1 MNTALTRIR
10 RPFTVI
16 SLALMTALIAPASA
30 LAEINHDFK
39 PQNEFKLDP
48 WISIHIFGIDMS
60 INKGVFM
67 VVLAGAFTMFTV
79 WFVSKKMANPE
90 TRDKPGRI
98 QAAVEIF
105 YDVASNTVTK
115 RNIPDKKVAARWFP
129 FLATM
134 FLFIWFCNA
143 LGFIPLPIN
152 SEHTVEIFGVNF
164 PTFALYAATA
174 NVAIPLTLA
183 LIVWIGVQVE
193 GVSAKGPIGYVKGW
207 IPPGTPKPA
216 LIIIFPIEALS
227 KFLQL
232 VSLTARL
239 FANMLAGHMI
249 ILIMGGGMVV
259 LLNVSLFAAPI
270 LFAATVPLAVFIY
283 FLDVMLVTTL
293 QAFIFSTLSA
303 IYIGD
308 AVSESH

>member
-1 MNTALTRIR
+1 MTRIR
-10 RPFTVI
+10 RQFSAFLFAITA
-16 SLALMTALIAPASA
+16 ALVVPAAAFASA
-30 LAEINHDFK
+30 NEDFK

-48 WISIHIFGIDMS
+48 WVEIHIFGIDMS
-60 INKGVFM
+60 INKAVFM
-67 VVLAGAFTMFTV
+67 VWLACGLTLFTV
-79 WFVSKKMANPE
+79 WFVSRKMSDPT

-105 YDVASNTVTK
+105 YDVAANTVTK
-115 RNIPDKKVAARWFP
+115 RNIHNEKVAKRWFP

-143 LGFIPLPIN
+143 VGFIPLPLN
-152 SEHTVEIFGVNF
+152 TEHTVDVFGVNM

-207 IPPGTPKPA
+207 VPSGTPKVILP
-216 LIIIFPIEALS
+216 IIFPVEALS

-259 LLNVSLFAAPI
+259 LLGIPYIFPL
-270 LFAATVPLAVFIY
+270 TVPLAIFIY

-308 AVSESH
+308 AVSDSH

>member
-1 MNTALTRIR
+1 LTRIR
-10 RPFTVI
+10 RQFSAI
-16 SLALMTALIAPASA
+16 AFALTAALIAPTAA
-30 LAEINHDFK
+30 LAEINEDFK

-48 WISIHIFGIDMS
+48 WVEIHIFGIDMS
-60 INKGVFM
+60 INKAVFM
-67 VVLAGAFTMFTV
+67 VWLACGLTLFTV
-79 WFVSKKMANPE
+79 IYVSRKMSNDL
-90 TRDKPGRI
+90 TRDKPGKI

-105 YDVASNTVTK
+105 YDVAANTVTK
-115 RNIPDKKVAARWFP
+115 RNIHDEKVARRWFP

-143 LGFIPLPIN
+143 VGFIPLPLN
-152 SEHTVEIFGVNF
+152 TEHTWEVFGLNL

-183 LIVWIGVQVE
+183 LIIWIGVQTE
-193 GVSAKGPIGYVKGW
+193 GIKAKGPIGYVKGW
-207 IPPGTPKPA
+207 VPAGTPKVILP
-216 LIIIFPIEALS
+216 IIFPVEALS

-259 LLNVSLFAAPI
+259 LLGIPYIFPL
-270 LFAATVPLAVFIY
+270 TVPLAVFIY

-293 QAFIFSTLSA
+293 QAFIFTTLSA

-308 AVSESH
+308 AVSDSH

>member
-1 MNTALTRIR
+1 MSTSFSRIR
-10 RPFTVI
+10 FKL
-16 SLALMTALIAPASA
+16 SAALFALSALLIAPASA
-30 LAEINHDFK
+30 LAEINEDFK

-48 WISIHIFGIDMS
+48 WVDIHVFGIDMS
-60 INKGVFM
+60 INKAVFM
-67 VVLAGAFTMFTV
+67 LVLASLLTFGTVAFV
-79 WFVSKKMANPE
+79 ARKMSDPT
-90 TRDKPGRI
+90 TRDKPGRV
-98 QAAVEIF
+98 QACVEIF
-105 YDVASNTVTK
+105 YDVARGTVTD
-115 RNIPDKKVAARWFP
+115 RNIHVKSVAERWFP

-143 LGFIPLPIN
+143 LGFIPMPLN
-152 SEHTVEIFGVNF
+152 TEHTVDFLGF
-164 PTFALYAATA
+164 TLPTFALYAATA

-193 GVSAKGPIGYVKGW
+193 GVMAKGPIGYVKGW
-207 IPPGTPKPA
+207 VPGGTPKLA

-249 ILIMGGGMVV
+249 ILIMGGGMVI
-259 LLNVSLFAAPI
+259 LLGIPYIFPL
-270 LFAATVPLAVFIY
+270 TVPLAIFIY

-308 AVSESH
+308 AVSDSH

>member
-1 MNTALTRIR
+1 MINSLSRIRFQLSTALLG
-10 RPFTVI
+10 
-16 SLALMTALIAPASA
+16 LAVALATPVSA
-30 LAEINHDFK
+30 LANVNEEFK
-39 PQNEFKLDP
+39 PQNEFKLEP
-48 WISIHIFGIDMS
+48 WVSINVFGIDMS
-60 INKGVFM
+60 INKAVFM
-67 VVLAGAFTMFTV
+67 VVLASVCTFVTV
-79 WFVSKKMANPE
+79 WYVSRKMADE
-90 TRDKPGRI
+90 STRDKPGKV

-105 YDVASNTVTK
+105 YDVARGTVTD
-115 RNIPDKKVAARWFP
+115 RNIHTRSVAERWFP

-143 LGFIPLPIN
+143 LGFIPMPLNTAEPVN
-152 SEHTVEIFGVNF
+152 VFGVDV

-174 NVAIPLTLA
+174 NIAIPLTLA
-183 LIVWIGVQVE
+183 LIIWIGVQVE
-193 GVSAKGPIGYVKGW
+193 GVKAKGPVGYVKGW
-207 IPPGTPKPA
+207 VPSGTPKP
-216 LIIIFPIEALS
+216 LLLLIFPVEALS

-259 LLNVSLFAAPI
+259 LLGIPYIFPLTAV
-270 LFAATVPLAVFIY
+270 LAVFIY

-308 AVSESH
+308 AVSEGH

>member
-1 MNTALTRIR
+1 MIDSFSRIRLQLSAAVLALGAVLAVPATALAD
-10 RPFTVI
+10 
-16 SLALMTALIAPASA
+16 SS
-30 LAEINHDFK
+30 EEFK

-48 WISIHIFGIDMS
+48 WINIHVFGIDMS
-60 INKGVFM
+60 INKAVFM
-67 VVLAGAFTMFTV
+67 VLLAGALTFFTI
-79 WFVSKKMANPE
+79 WFVSRKMSDPE
-90 TRDKPGRI
+90 TRDKPGKI

-105 YDVASNTVTK
+105 YDVARNTVTD
-115 RNIPDKKVAARWFP
+115 RNIHTKSVAERWFP

-143 LGFIPLPIN
+143 LGFIPMPLN
-152 SEHTVEIFGVNF
+152 TEHTVEIFGVNF

-174 NVAIPLTLA
+174 NITIPLTLA

-193 GVSAKGPIGYVKGW
+193 GVKAKGPIGYVKGW
-207 IPPGTPKPA
+207 VPGDTPKILLP
-216 LIIIFPIEALS
+216 LIFPVEALA

-259 LLNVSLFAAPI
+259 LLGVSMLAAPL
-270 LFAATVPLAVFIY
+270 LFAATAPLAVFIY

-293 QAFIFSTLSA
+293 QAFIFATLSA

-308 AVSESH
+308 AVSDHH

>member
-1 MNTALTRIR
+1 LTRIR
-10 RPFTVI
+10 RQFSAFLFAITA
-16 SLALMTALIAPASA
+16 ALVVPAA
-30 LAEINHDFK
+30 AFAEANEDFK

-48 WISIHIFGIDMS
+48 WVEIHILGIDMS
-60 INKGVFM
+60 INKAVFM
-67 VVLAGAFTMFTV
+67 VWLACGLTLFTV
-79 WFVSKKMANPE
+79 WFVSRKMSDPE

-105 YDVASNTVTK
+105 YDVAANTVTK
-115 RNIPDKKVAARWFP
+115 RNIHDEKVAKRWFP

-143 LGFIPLPIN
+143 VGFIPLPLN
-152 SEHTVEIFGVNF
+152 TEHTFELFGLNL

-183 LIVWIGVQVE
+183 LMVWIGVQVE
-193 GVSAKGPIGYVKGW
+193 GVNAKGPIGYVKGW
-207 IPPGTPKPA
+207 VPAGTPKVILP
-216 LIIIFPIEALS
+216 IIFPVEALS

-259 LLNVSLFAAPI
+259 LLGIPYIFPL
-270 LFAATVPLAVFIY
+270 TVPLAIFIY

-308 AVSESH
+308 AVSDSH

>member
-1 MNTALTRIR
+1 LTRIR
-10 RPFTVI
+10 RQFSAFLFAITA
-16 SLALMTALIAPASA
+16 ALVVPGAAF
-30 LAEINHDFK
+30 AEANEDFK

-48 WISIHIFGIDMS
+48 WIEIHILGIDMS
-60 INKGVFM
+60 INKAVFM
-67 VVLAGAFTMFTV
+67 VWLACGLTLFTV
-79 WFVSKKMANPE
+79 WFVSRKMSDPE

-105 YDVASNTVTK
+105 YDVAANTVTK
-115 RNIPDKKVAARWFP
+115 RNIHNEKVAKRWFP

-143 LGFIPLPIN
+143 VGFIPLPLN
-152 SEHTVEIFGVNF
+152 TEHTVEVFGVNM

-183 LIVWIGVQVE
+183 LMVWIGVQVE
-193 GVSAKGPIGYVKGW
+193 GVNAKGPIGYVKGW
-207 IPPGTPKPA
+207 VPAGTPKVILP
-216 LIIIFPIEALS
+216 IIFPVEALS

-259 LLNVSLFAAPI
+259 LLGIPYIFPL
-270 LFAATVPLAVFIY
+270 TVPLAIFIY

-308 AVSESH
+308 AVSDSH

>member
-1 MNTALTRIR
+1 MTRIR
-10 RPFTVI
+10 RQFSAL
-16 SLALMTALIAPASA
+16 SLALAAALIAPTAA
-30 LAEINHDFK
+30 FAEINEDFK

-48 WISIHIFGIDMS
+48 WISIKLGPIDMS
-60 INKGVFM
+60 INKAVFM
-67 VVLAGAFTMFTV
+67 VLLAGALTFFTI
-79 WFVSKKMANPE
+79 WYVSRKMSDEA
-90 TRDKPGRI
+90 TRDKPGKI

-105 YDVASNTVTK
+105 YDVAANTVTK
-115 RNIPDKKVAARWFP
+115 RNIHDKKVATRWFP

-143 LGFIPLPIN
+143 VGFIPLPLN
-152 SEHTVEIFGVNF
+152 TEHTVEVFGVNF

-183 LIVWIGVQVE
+183 LIVWIGVQIE
-193 GVSAKGPIGYVKGW
+193 GVNAKGPIGYVKGW
-207 IPPGTPKPA
+207 VPSGTPKVILP
-216 LIIIFPIEALS
+216 IIFPVEALS
-227 KFLQL
+227 KLLQL

-259 LLNVSLFAAPI
+259 LLGIPYIFPL
-270 LFAATVPLAVFIY
+270 TVPLAVFIY

-293 QAFIFSTLSA
+293 QAFIFTTLSA

-308 AVSESH
+308 AVSDSH

>member
-1 MNTALTRIR
+1 MA
-10 RPFTVI
+10 
-16 SLALMTALIAPASA
+16 ALIVPAA
-30 LAEINHDFK
+30 AFAETNEDFK

-60 INKGVFM
+60 INKAVFM
-67 VVLAGAFTMFTV
+67 VLLAGALTFGTIFY
-79 WFVSKKMANPE
+79 VSRRMGDEAK
-90 TRDKPGRI
+90 RDKPGKI

-105 YDVASNTVTK
+105 YDVAANTVTK
-115 RNIPDKKVAARWFP
+115 RNIHDKKVAARWFP

-143 LGFIPLPIN
+143 VGFIPLPLN
-152 SEHTVEIFGVNF
+152 TEHTVEVFGVNF

-183 LIVWIGVQVE
+183 LIIWIGVQIE
-193 GVSAKGPIGYVKGW
+193 GVNAKGPIGYVKGW
-207 IPPGTPKPA
+207 VPSGTPKVILP
-216 LIIIFPIEALS
+216 IIFPVEALS
-227 KFLQL
+227 KLLQL

-259 LLNVSLFAAPI
+259 LLGIPYIFPL
-270 LFAATVPLAVFIY
+270 TVPLAVFIY

-293 QAFIFSTLSA
+293 QAFIFTTLSA

-308 AVSESH
+308 AVSDSH

>member
-1 MNTALTRIR
+1 MSNTFSSIRFKFSAALLAVGATLVVPATAL
-10 RPFTVI
+10 
-16 SLALMTALIAPASA
+16 ASGS
-30 LAEINHDFK
+30 EEFK

-48 WISIHIFGIDMS
+48 WIDIHVFGIDMS
-60 INKGVFM
+60 INKAVFM
-67 VVLAGAFTMFTV
+67 VMLASALTFFTI
-79 WFVSKKMANPE
+79 WYVSRKMSVDA

-105 YDVASNTVTK
+105 YDVARGTVTD
-115 RNIPDKKVAARWFP
+115 RNIHNKSVAERWFP
-129 FLATM
+129 YLATM

-143 LGFIPLPIN
+143 LGFIPMPLN
-152 SEHTVEIFGVNF
+152 TEHTVSFLGFNL

-174 NVAIPLTLA
+174 NITIPLTLA
-183 LIVWIGVQVE
+183 LIVWIGTQVE
-193 GVSAKGPIGYVKGW
+193 GVKAKGPIGYVKGW
-207 IPPGTPKPA
+207 VPSDTPKLLLP
-216 LIIIFPIEALS
+216 LIFPVEALA

-259 LLNVSLFAAPI
+259 LLGLPYI
-270 LFAATVPLAVFIY
+270 YPATATLAVFIY

-293 QAFIFSTLSA
+293 QAFIFTVLSA

-308 AVSESH
+308 AVSDNH

>member
-1 MNTALTRIR
+1 MA
-10 RPFTVI
+10 
-16 SLALMTALIAPASA
+16 ALIAPTAA
-30 LAEINHDFK
+30 FAEINEDFK

-48 WISIHIFGIDMS
+48 WVSIHIFGIDMS
-60 INKGVFM
+60 INKAVFM
-67 VVLAGAFTMFTV
+67 VLLAGALTFFTI
-79 WFVSKKMANPE
+79 WYVSRKMSDEA

-105 YDVASNTVTK
+105 YDVAANTVTK
-115 RNIPDKKVAARWFP
+115 RNIHDKKVAARWFP

-143 LGFIPLPIN
+143 VGFIPLPLN
-152 SEHTVEIFGVNF
+152 TEHTVDIFGVNF

-183 LIVWIGVQVE
+183 LIIWIGVQTE
-193 GVSAKGPIGYVKGW
+193 GIKAKGPIGYVKGW
-207 IPPGTPKPA
+207 VPSGTPKVILP
-216 LIIIFPIEALS
+216 IIFPVEALS

-259 LLNVSLFAAPI
+259 LLGVPYIFPL
-270 LFAATVPLAVFIY
+270 TVPLAVFIY

-293 QAFIFSTLSA
+293 QAFIFTTLSA

-308 AVSESH
+308 AVSDSH

>member
-1 MNTALTRIR
+1 ML
-10 RPFTVI
+10 V
-16 SLALMTALIAPASA
+16 LAAALIAPAAA
-30 LAEINHDFK
+30 LASEEFK

-48 WISIHIFGIDMS
+48 WVSINVFGIDMS
-60 INKGVFM
+60 INKAVFM
-67 VVLAGAFTMFTV
+67 VILASALTFFTI
-79 WFVSKKMANPE
+79 WFASRKMSVDA
-90 TRDKPGRI
+90 TRDKPGKI

-105 YDVASNTVTK
+105 YDVARGTVVD
-115 RNIPDKKVAARWFP
+115 RNIHTKSVAERWFP
-129 FLATM
+129 YIATM

-143 LGFIPLPIN
+143 LGFVPMPLN
-152 SEHTVEIFGVNF
+152 TEHTVSFLGFEL

-174 NVAIPLTLA
+174 NITIPLTLA
-183 LIVWIGVQVE
+183 LIVFIGVQVE
-193 GVSAKGPIGYVKGW
+193 GVKAKGPIGYVKGW
-207 IPPGTPKPA
+207 VPADTPKP
-216 LIIIFPIEALS
+216 LLPLIFPVEALA

-259 LLNVSLFAAPI
+259 LLGIPYI
-270 LFAATVPLAVFIY
+270 YPATATLAVFIY

-293 QAFIFSTLSA
+293 QAFIFAILSA

-308 AVSESH
+308 AVSDSH

>member
-1 MNTALTRIR
+1 LTRVR
-10 RPFTVI
+10 RQFSI
-16 SLALMTALIAPASA
+16 LSLALVAALIAPASA
-30 LAEINHDFK
+30 FAKINEDFK

-48 WISIHIFGIDMS
+48 WVSIHVFGIDMS
-60 INKGVFM
+60 INKAVFM
-67 VVLAGAFTMFTV
+67 VTLAAACTFFTV
-79 WFVSKKMANPE
+79 WYVSRKMSDEA

-98 QAAVEIF
+98 QAIVEIF
-105 YDVASNTVTK
+105 YDVARGTVTD
-115 RNIPDKKVAARWFP
+115 RNIHTKSVAERWFP
-129 FLATM
+129 YLATM

-143 LGFIPLPIN
+143 IGFIPMPLN
-152 SEHTVEIFGVNF
+152 TEHTVAIFGVNF

-174 NVAIPLTLA
+174 NIAVPLTLA
-183 LIVWIGVQVE
+183 LIIWIGVQVE
-193 GVSAKGPIGYVKGW
+193 GVKAKGPIGYVRGW
-207 IPPGTPKPA
+207 VPAGTPTILKGP
-216 LIIIFPIEALS
+216 IFLIEALA

-259 LLNVSLFAAPI
+259 LLGIPYI
-270 LFAATVPLAVFIY
+270 YPATALLAIFIY

-308 AVSESH
+308 AVSDSH

>member
-1 MNTALTRIR
+1 MITRFRRQLSVLSLTLGALA
-10 RPFTVI
+10 V
-16 SLALMTALIAPASA
+16 APASA
-30 LAEINHDFK
+30 FAEINEDFK

-48 WISIHIFGIDMS
+48 WIDIHVFGIDMS
-60 INKGVFM
+60 INKAVFM
-67 VVLAGAFTMFTV
+67 VLLAGALTFFTI
-79 WFVSKKMANPE
+79 WYVSRKMSDEAQRDNPG
-90 TRDKPGRI
+90 KI

-105 YDVASNTVTK
+105 YDVARGTVTD
-115 RNIPDKKVAARWFP
+115 RNIHTKSVAERWFP

-143 LGFIPLPIN
+143 LGFIPFPVN
-152 SEHTVEIFGVNF
+152 TEHTVNVLGAHL

-174 NVAIPLTLA
+174 NIAIPLTLA
-183 LIVWIGVQVE
+183 LIIWIGVQVE
-193 GVSAKGPIGYVKGW
+193 GVKDKGPIGYVKSW
-207 IPPGTPKPA
+207 VPSGTPKILLP
-216 LIIIFPIEALS
+216 LIFPVEALA

-259 LLNVSLFAAPI
+259 LLGIPYIYPLTA
-270 LFAATVPLAVFIY
+270 LLAVFIY

-308 AVSESH
+308 AVSEGH

>member
-1 MNTALTRIR
+1 MNTALTRTR
-10 RPFTVI
+10 RQI
-16 SLALMTALIAPASA
+16 SAIAMTLMAALIVPASA
-30 LAEINHDFK
+30 FAARNEDFK

-48 WISIHIFGIDMS
+48 WVDIHIFGIDMS
-60 INKGVFM
+60 INKAVFM
-67 VVLAGAFTMFTV
+67 VCLASGLTFFTV
-79 WFVSKKMANPE
+79 WYVSRKMSDEA
-90 TRDKPGRI
+90 TRDKPGKI

-105 YDVASNTVTK
+105 YDVAHNTVTQ
-115 RNIPDKKVAARWFP
+115 RNISDKKVAARWFP

-143 LGFIPLPIN
+143 VGFIPLPLN
-152 SEHTVEIFGVNF
+152 TEHTVEIFGVNF

-193 GVSAKGPIGYVKGW
+193 GIKKKGPFGYVKGW
-207 IPPGTPKPA
+207 VPSGTPKPL
-216 LIIIFPIEALS
+216 LIIIFPVEALS
-227 KFLQL
+227 KLLQL

-259 LLNVSLFAAPI
+259 LLGIPYIFPLT
-270 LFAATVPLAVFIY
+270 ATLAVFIY

>member
-1 MNTALTRIR
+1 MIHSFSSIRLKFSAALLALGALLVVPATAL
-10 RPFTVI
+10 
-16 SLALMTALIAPASA
+16 ASGS
-30 LAEINHDFK
+30 EEFK

-48 WISIHIFGIDMS
+48 WIDIHVFGIDMS
-60 INKGVFM
+60 INKAVFM
-67 VVLAGAFTMFTV
+67 VMLASALTFFTI
-79 WFVSKKMANPE
+79 WYVSRKMSVDA

-105 YDVASNTVTK
+105 YDVARGTVTD
-115 RNIPDKKVAARWFP
+115 RNIHNKSVAERWFP
-129 FLATM
+129 YLATM

-143 LGFIPLPIN
+143 LGFIPMPLN
-152 SEHTVEIFGVNF
+152 TEHTVSFLGFNL

-174 NVAIPLTLA
+174 NITIPLTLA
-183 LIVWIGVQVE
+183 LIVWIGTQVE
-193 GVSAKGPIGYVKGW
+193 GVKAKGPIGYVKGW
-207 IPPGTPKPA
+207 VPNDTPKLLLP
-216 LIIIFPIEALS
+216 LIFPVEALA

-259 LLNVSLFAAPI
+259 LLGLPYI
-270 LFAATVPLAVFIY
+270 YPATATLAVFIY

-293 QAFIFSTLSA
+293 QAFIFTVLSA

-308 AVSESH
+308 AVSDNH

>member
-1 MNTALTRIR
+1 MSKSVARIR
-10 RPFTVI
+10 SQFSVAA
-16 SLALMTALIAPASA
+16 LALGALLASPASA
-30 LAEINHDFK
+30 FAINEDFK

-48 WISIHIFGIDMS
+48 WVEIHVFGIDMS
-60 INKGVFM
+60 INKAVFM
-67 VVLAGAFTMFTV
+67 VTLASLLTFLTV
-79 WFVSKKMANPE
+79 WYVSRKMSDEAE
-90 TRDKPGRI
+90 RDKPGKV

-105 YDVASNTVTK
+105 YDVARGTVTD
-115 RNIPDKKVAARWFP
+115 RNIHTKSVAERWFP

-143 LGFIPLPIN
+143 LGFIPLPLN
-152 SEHTVEIFGVNF
+152 TEHTVNVFGAEL

-174 NVAIPLTLA
+174 NITIPLTLA

-193 GVSAKGPIGYVKGW
+193 GVKAKGPIGYVKGW
-207 IPPGTPKPA
+207 VPSGTPKP
-216 LIIIFPIEALS
+216 LLLLIFPVEALA

-259 LLNVSLFAAPI
+259 LLGIPYIYPLTA
-270 LFAATVPLAVFIY
+270 LLAVFIY

-308 AVSESH
+308 AVSDSH

>member
-1 MNTALTRIR
+1 MAVL
-10 RPFTVI
+10 V
-16 SLALMTALIAPASA
+16 LPAA
-30 LAEINHDFK
+30 AFAARNEDFK

-48 WISIHIFGIDMS
+48 WISIHVFGIDMS
-60 INKGVFM
+60 INKAVFM
-67 VVLAGAFTMFTV
+67 VFAASALTFFTV
-79 WFVSKKMANPE
+79 WFVSRKMSDEAS
-90 TRDKPGRI
+90 RDKPGKI

-105 YDVASNTVTK
+105 YDVAANTVTK
-115 RNIPDKKVAARWFP
+115 RNITDKKVAARWFP

-143 LGFIPLPIN
+143 IGFIPLPIN
-152 SEHTVEIFGVNF
+152 TEHTVHFLGVNF

-183 LIVWIGVQVE
+183 LIIWIGVQVE
-193 GVSAKGPIGYVKGW
+193 GIKKKGPFGYVKGW
-207 IPPGTPKPA
+207 VPAGTPKPL
-216 LIIIFPIEALS
+216 LIIIFPVEALS
-227 KFLQL
+227 KLLQL

-259 LLNVSLFAAPI
+259 LLGIPYIFPLT
-270 LFAATVPLAVFIY
+270 ATLAVFIY

-308 AVSESH
+308 AVSDSH

>member
-1 MNTALTRIR
+1 MRNSISRIR
-10 RPFTVI
+10 FQLSAAI
-16 SLALMTALIAPASA
+16 LAIGAMLVVPASA
-30 LAEINHDFK
+30 FAEINEDFK

-48 WISIHIFGIDMS
+48 WVEINIGGIDMS
-60 INKGVFM
+60 INKAVFM
-67 VVLAGAFTMFTV
+67 LLLASICTFFTV
-79 WFVSKKMANPE
+79 WFVSRKMSNPE
-90 TRDKPGRI
+90 TRDKPGKI
-98 QAAVEIF
+98 QASVEIF
-105 YDVASNTVTK
+105 YDVARGTVTD
-115 RNIPDKKVAARWFP
+115 RNIHKKSVAARWFP

-143 LGFIPLPIN
+143 LGFIPMPIN
-152 SEHTVEIFGVNF
+152 TEHTVDFLGF
-164 PTFALYAATA
+164 TLPTFALYAATA

-193 GVSAKGPIGYVKGW
+193 GVKAKGPIGYVKGW
-207 IPPGTPKPA
+207 VPAGTPKPA

-249 ILIMGGGMVV
+249 ILIMGGGMVI
-259 LLNVSLFAAPI
+259 LLGLPYVFPL
-270 LFAATVPLAVFIY
+270 TVPLAVFIY

-308 AVSESH
+308 AVSEGH